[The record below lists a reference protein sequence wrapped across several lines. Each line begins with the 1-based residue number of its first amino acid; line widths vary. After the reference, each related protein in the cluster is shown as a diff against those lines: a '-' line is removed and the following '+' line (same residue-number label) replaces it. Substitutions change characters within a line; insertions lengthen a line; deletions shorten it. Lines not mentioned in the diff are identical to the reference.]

1 MITIL
6 ECPLCGSK
14 KMKEF
19 YKGIDGYYSGK
30 PVRCTACPNCSLILL
45 NPRPTEE
52 EYKDWYE
59 AVFQDKRRNIKT
71 FEEAIAGIGGKYKK
85 KLKQL
90 KYFEGFVNET
100 SKCLEI
106 GCGWGTLAKVVKDKF
121 NCEIDVIELSKL
133 AAKVAKEHF
142 GLSVFQ
148 GDFNSFINQ
157 GHNNKKYNFIYSYHV
172 FEHIAEPN
180 VFLEKVKEILEPG
193 GRLLLALPDTSN
205 PEQPSERLFH
215 IDHCFYYTPRT
226 INLML
231 EKNGFKVL
239 KLWKCLMDMKVVC
252 EIGEPDNEII
262 FKNEKEREE
271 IKRAILQNDR
281 KYRILRTI
289 RKIVYSP
296 LSKRNRE
303 KGNRITANLLRKMR
317 QLRK

>member
-6 ECPLCGSK
+6 ECPLCGSE
-14 KMKEF
+14 KMEEF

-30 PVRCTACPNCSLILL
+30 PVRCTVCLDCSLILL

-59 AVFQDKRRNIKT
+59 SVFQDKRRNINTLK
-71 FEEAIAGIGGKYKK
+71 EAIAGISGKYNK

-90 KYFEGFVNET
+90 KYFEGFISEA

-106 GCGWGTLAKVVKDKF
+106 GCGWGTLAKVIKDKF
-121 NCEIDVIELSKL
+121 NCEIDVVEPSKL

-142 GLSVFQ
+142 GLSAFQ
-148 GDFNSFINQ
+148 GNFNSFIVQ

-180 VFLEKVKEILEPG
+180 IFLEKVKGILEPG
-193 GRLLLALPDTSN
+193 GRLLLALPNTLN

-226 INLML
+226 IELML

-239 KLWKCLMDMKVVC
+239 KLWRCLVDMKVVC
-252 EIGEPDNEII
+252 EIGEPDKEIA
-262 FKNEKEREE
+262 FENSGEREK
-271 IKRAILQNDR
+271 IKRAIYQNDR
-281 KYRILRTI
+281 KYKILRSI
-289 RKIVYSP
+289 RKVIYLL

-303 KGNRITANLLRKMR
+303 QGNRIVTNLLRKIR
-317 QLRK
+317 QVRK

>member
-1 MITIL
+1 M
-6 ECPLCGSK
+6 E
-14 KMKEF
+14 EF

-30 PVRCTACPNCSLILL
+30 PMRCTACSNCSLILL
-45 NPRPTEE
+45 NPRLTEE
-52 EYKDWYE
+52 EYKGWYE
-59 AVFQDKRRNIKT
+59 SVFQDKRRNIKT
-71 FEEAIAGIGGKYKK
+71 FEGAIAGIDGKYKK

-100 SKCLEI
+100 NKCLEI

-121 NCEIDVIELSKL
+121 NCQIDVIEPSKL

-142 GLSVFQ
+142 GLNAFQ
-148 GDFNSFINQ
+148 GDFNSFIDQ
-157 GHNNKKYNFIYSYHV
+157 WHNNKKYNFIYSYHV

-180 VFLEKVKEILEPG
+180 IFLGKVKEILEPG
-193 GRLLLALPDTSN
+193 GRLLLALPDTLN

-226 INLML
+226 ISLML

-252 EIGEPDNEII
+252 EIGAPDKEIT

-271 IKRAILQNDR
+271 VKRAILQNDR
-281 KYRILRTI
+281 KYKILRTI

-296 LSKRNRE
+296 LSKRSRE
-303 KGNRITANLLRKMR
+303 KGNRIAANLLRKMR